1 MTGGAGRGVRA
12 RRGRFLGSTAEFFG
26 YLKIIHFPLMAG
38 GGEIAFSYLEREIS
52 RRWSLQVM
60 NAIQDAIDLRWV
72 NREIQT
78 AR

>member
-12 RRGRFLGSTAEFFG
+12 RRGQFLGSTAEFFG
-26 YLKIIHFPLMAG
+26 YLKIIQFPLMAG
-38 GGEIAFSYLEREIS
+38 GIAFSYLERDI
-52 RRWSLQVM
+52 RCGWSLQVM
-60 NAIQDAIDLRWV
+60 NAIQEAIDLRLV